1 MAVPG
6 CCANGVWSKTN
17 PPSHAN
23 INGLTP
29 DSVAMGDTIS
39 EIRQLWGGDRA
50 RKADSSELVDVNS
63 EKLNNREVRAA
74 VRRNRRVRDLG
85 E

>member
-1 MAVPG
+1 MPDAEIILE
-6 CCANGVWSKTN
+6 A
-17 PPSHAN
+17 

-29 DSVAMGDTIS
+29 DSVAMGDTIT
-39 EIRQLWGGDRA
+39 ELRELWGGNRA

-63 EKLNNREVRAA
+63 EKLNDREVRAA
-74 VRRNRRVRDLG
+74 VKRNRKVRDLG